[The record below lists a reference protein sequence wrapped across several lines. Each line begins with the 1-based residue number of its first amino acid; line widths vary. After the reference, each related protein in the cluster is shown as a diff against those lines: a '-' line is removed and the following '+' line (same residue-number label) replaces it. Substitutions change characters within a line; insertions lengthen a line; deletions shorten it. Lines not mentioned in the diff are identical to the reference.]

1 MNYGQ
6 LKTFVLAEA
15 HREDLAAEVAGFI
28 RRAEGMIR
36 RRLVGYELTATL
48 GESDRAAGG
57 VYNLPSN
64 LLMLRAVFTTSA
76 GGSSY
81 AVENFGAPN
90 IREYA
95 VTAPVVGYAVRGT
108 QIEFRGV
115 PALDQELELHYF
127 GHPAALSADGDEN
140 TLLTDHESL
149 YVEGALF
156 YLYKHTQDV
165 ELAQGA
171 LDVFDGTIES
181 LNDAHARKV
190 SSGSNQGHYNFG
202 QRYPAGSSM

>member
-15 HREDLAAEVAGFI
+15 HRADLTAEVAGFI

-36 RRLVGYELTATL
+36 RRLVGYELTVTL
-48 GESDRAAGG
+48 DEDDRDADG
-57 VYNLPSN
+57 VYDLPSN
-64 LLMLRAVFTTSA
+64 LLMLRVVFTTS
-76 GGSSY
+76 SSGLSY
-81 AVENFGAPN
+81 QVENCGAPN
-90 IREYA
+90 IREYGP
-95 VTAPVVGYAVRGT
+95 TAPVLVYAVRGS

-115 PALDQELELHYF
+115 PAEDQELELHYF
-127 GHPAALSADGDEN
+127 GHPAALSADADEN

-171 LDVFDGTIES
+171 LDVFDATIEA

-202 QRYPAGSSM
+202 QRRPAGSSM